1 MPGNLECQYSFAPK
15 LSDESGF
22 ENCYSVL
29 QTWSMS
35 LHTYIGTLIGLL
47 LAIGFAAAETG
58 DLTHPD
64 WHPDGKLLVAEG
76 SCADSIDLYL
86 IDVEES
92 EHRHLFAG

>member
-1 MPGNLECQYSFAPK
+1 
-15 LSDESGF
+15 
-22 ENCYSVL
+22 
-29 QTWSMS
+29 MS

-58 DLTHPD
+58 DLKHPD
-64 WHPDGKLLVAEG
+64 WQPDGKLLVAEG